1 MLEPKRNSPRQTG
14 SIQQQQFVL
23 ASVQFQPQD
32 YDDKVICAKKPED
45 ARLACAAFNLYR
57 QSGSAG

>member
-23 ASVQFQPQD
+23 ANVQFQPQD
-32 YDDKVICAKKPED
+32 YDDKVICAKK
-45 ARLACAAFNLYR
+45 A
-57 QSGSAG
+57 